1 MNEKQTQQ
9 DDGGPEAGTGAE
21 PRAEAR
27 DRIARTMAELGPVV
41 GSLAVIAVILPAVG
55 GFALLGFA
63 TSVRDAFEEQGATG
77 PLLYG
82 GLFAVCTGFAVL
94 PTYALAAVAGFI
106 FGGALGSLV
115 SVSGIVVGAVIG
127 YFIAAFLARGRVM
140 NVIEA
145 NPKARVIRDGLVDR
159 SPLERFIAVTLIRL
173 PPNSPFALTNFVM
186 SSVHVNLLAY
196 IFGTGVGI
204 APRTVLAC
212 VLGASVAE
220 AGKAVSEAT
229 ETGGSTKIYFFAATI
244 AVIIVIY
251 VVFSRWSK
259 EAVRKYLHDETPD
272 VTPPVD
278 T

>member
-1 MNEKQTQQ
+1 MNEKTKQ
-9 DDGGPEAGTGAE
+9 DVGERGSDPK
-21 PRAEAR
+21 AEAR
-27 DRIARTMAELGPVV
+27 DRIARTLAELGPVV

-63 TSVRDAFEEQGATG
+63 GNVRDEFEAQGSTG

-82 GLFAVCTGFAVL
+82 LIFAVCTGFAIL
-94 PTYALAAVAGFI
+94 PTYALAAVAGYI

-127 YFIAAFLARGRVM
+127 YFVAAFLARGRVM
-140 NVIEA
+140 NVIAA

-186 SSVHVNLLAY
+186 SSVHVNLLSY
-196 IFGTGVGI
+196 IAGTGIGI

-229 ETGGSTKIYFFAATI
+229 DTGGNTKIYFLVATI
-244 AVIIVIY
+244 VLIVVIY
-251 VVFSRWSK
+251 VLFARWSK
-259 EAVRKYLHDETPD
+259 EALRNYLHDETPD
-272 VTPPVD
+272 ATPPVD